1 MTGGALAQRGDTGAW
16 EGEGE
21 GGLGGGPGKGGLR
34 ALRSPMV
41 VSVTVHGASHRFG
54 LIYYLQILISYSQ
67 CIGEQYTAT
76 YRRRNWPYN

>member
-41 VSVTVHGASHRFG
+41 VSVTGPRLPLATFSGSTPLHTASPEPG
-54 LIYYLQILISYSQ
+54 MGQAIPGCVPVTL
-67 CIGEQYTAT
+67 
-76 YRRRNWPYN
+76 

>member
-41 VSVTVHGASHRFG
+41 VSVTDHDPGAASGSFPRGG
-54 LIYYLQILISYSQ
+54 LPDGSRGRVEFVL
-67 CIGEQYTAT
+67 QYTFFSV
-76 YRRRNWPYN
+76 

>member
-41 VSVTVHGASHRFG
+41 VSVTGCVNIPTGT
-54 LIYYLQILISYSQ
+54 LL
-67 CIGEQYTAT
+67 C
-76 YRRRNWPYN
+76 

>member
-41 VSVTVHGASHRFG
+41 VSVT
-54 LIYYLQILISYSQ
+54 
-67 CIGEQYTAT
+67 EQ
-76 YRRRNWPYN
+76 

>member
-41 VSVTVHGASHRFG
+41 VSVTAEYPQLPVPGCFTRGPCVAVLTLRQFG
-54 LIYYLQILISYSQ
+54 VN
-67 CIGEQYTAT
+67 C
-76 YRRRNWPYN
+76 